1 MKRWGRSAGLH
12 TLVTA
17 AASTAAVRVPCELP
31 QHPWAHKQALCLV
44 MWLHRHVNPPQQP
57 HAVLRP
63 CAASLAPFTCF
74 YCVSFLTRQVLRL
87 VIRLYEGVA
96 QPDLSAI
103 CQVSIPPVSLSHSR
117 LAGGLR
123 DGWGTAPMPASWAAA
138 VVIVALR
145 RVCGMAGGPLPAWQL
160 GSSRC
165 DCLVRDQRLAAVC
178 GCLLLLSPCLL
189 LLSGSEQAIDAAS
202 LPLPLCLQC
211 LMLLDDSDAVAT
223 ILFRLLG

>member
-145 RVCGMAGGPLPAWQL
+145 RGLWDGWGTAPC
-160 GSSRC
+160 
-165 DCLVRDQRLAAVC
+165 LAA
-178 GCLLLLSPCLL
+178 G
-189 LLSGSEQAIDAAS
+189 QQ
-202 LPLPLCLQC
+202 PL
-211 LMLLDDSDAVAT
+211 
-223 ILFRLLG
+223 